1 MKYLVEIDE
10 MAGAENPAESQKM
23 VGSSLGL
30 MLGVKSSKLLPGD
43 TNDEYLDHP
52 RWTARDA
59 LVEEFREL
67 VEGRERDIDPA
78 VSIDWRSLALGFA
91 LTRGLSPECSWHF
104 ANYAIYYS
112 GFEPPSNDGEVTC
125 QTSEPCCDS
134 NQSLWQSATNKLA
147 RLCGTIA
154 GKVVWRRKS

>member
-10 MAGAENPAESQKM
+10 MAGAENPAESRKM

-30 MLGVKSSKLLPGD
+30 MLGVKSSRLLPAD

-52 RWTARDA
+52 RWTARNA
-59 LVEEFREL
+59 LMEEFREM

-112 GFEPPSNDGEVTC
+112 GFEPPLDNGEVTWP
-125 QTSEPCCDS
+125 TSENRSDS
-134 NQSLWQSATNKLA
+134 YQPIWQNVMSKLA

-154 GKVVWRRKS
+154 GTVVWRRKS